1 MDKNNIQKQPE
12 LQVMICTYGKEG
24 LQRVA
29 SASHPRLEGVE
40 YLVCF
45 QNADSEEVTL
55 PEKLGREDFKLIITN
70 TKGLSINRNIAL
82 SQATAH
88 LLLISDDDADY
99 TEEGLKTVIDSFRE
113 NPESDIIS
121 FQYDSTTTRKFYP
134 NESVSLVHPPKG
146 YFISSIEIAMRRD
159 SVQGKIWFNE
169 NFGIGAKFPSGEEDV
184 FLRDCLNRGL
194 NGIFIPKTIVRHDGT
209 TTSGRNYMLPSRPQ
223 TKGALFLHL
232 HPRQWPLRMIAHAIR
247 EIPMWRQGYAPS
259 PFSYCFNWVKGA
271 VSANKAHVFPTPD
284 YSQKYKTNGRIG

>member
-1 MDKNNIQKQPE
+1 MEKENSKKQPK
-12 LQVMICTYGKEG
+12 LQVMISTYGKEG

-29 SASHPRLEGVE
+29 AASHPRLEGVE
-40 YLVCF
+40 YLVSF
-45 QNADSEEVTL
+45 QNPDSEEAAL
-55 PEKLGREDFKLIITN
+55 PEKLNREDFILITTQ

-82 SQATAH
+82 SQATAD
-88 LLLISDDDADY
+88 LLLIGDDDADY
-99 TEEGLKTVIDSFRE
+99 TEEGLKTVIDSFRD
-113 NPESDIIS
+113 NPECDIIS
-121 FQYDSTTTRKFYP
+121 FRYDSVSTRKFYP
-134 NESVSLVHPPKG
+134 KVSVSLSHPPKG

-184 FLRDCLNRGL
+184 FMRDCLNRGL

-223 TKGALFLHL
+223 TKGAIFLHL

-247 EIPMWRQGYAPS
+247 EIPLWRKGNAPS
-259 PFSYCFNWVKGA
+259 PFSYCFNWLKGA
-271 VSANKAHVFPTPD
+271 LNAKKTHVFPTPD
-284 YSQKYKTNGRIG
+284 YSLKYLSNDRIG